1 MNSRHA
7 VIGLLS
13 IGLLSSSF
21 LVFGDPVKTLSAE
34 LVIDVSEG
42 GSESLRLQKKLTRY
56 LADRNCPLQARVDS
70 SFVSKD
76 ESEDGSKGE
85 SADKANKKP
94 IAAVFLPL
102 QRPLKLAGSTAKS
115 DPDLTIKTLS
125 SVNYSPAVVLVRS
138 VTGVD
143 NLSSLAHESLS
154 AVTQQ
159 SISGYQDQMAMLTA
173 AGVQQPNER
182 LVFAGNHIGALSLLM
197 HKDVFAAAVDFS
209 VAERWAKSNGLQV
222 IASGKK
228 RTTGGVYFNKNAT
241 PDVKA
246 NCSKALLA
254 LSRDKQPGKS
264 LLKLF
269 PDWLKKLTLAPL
281 E

>member
-1 MNSRHA
+1 MNSRQA
-7 VIGLLS
+7 VIALLPIGLLS
-13 IGLLSSSF
+13 ISF
-21 LVFGDPVKTLSAE
+21 LVFGEPAKTLSPE

-56 LADRNCPLQARVDS
+56 LADRNCPLQVRVDS
-70 SFVSKD
+70 SFIGKD
-76 ESEDGSKGE
+76 ESEGE

-94 IAAVFLPL
+94 VAAVFLPL
-102 QRPLKLAGSTAKS
+102 QRPLKLAAFTAKAS
-115 DPDLTIKTLS
+115 PDLTIKTLS
-125 SVNYSPAVVLVRS
+125 SVKYSQAVVLVRS

-143 NLSSLAHESLS
+143 NLSSLAHESFS

-173 AGVQQPNER
+173 AGIPQPNER

-222 IASGKK
+222 IANGQK
-228 RTTGGVYFNKNAT
+228 RATAGVYFNKNTT
-241 PDVKA
+241 PEVKA
-246 NCSKALLA
+246 NCSQALFA

-269 PDWLKKLTLAPL
+269 PDWLEKLTLAPV